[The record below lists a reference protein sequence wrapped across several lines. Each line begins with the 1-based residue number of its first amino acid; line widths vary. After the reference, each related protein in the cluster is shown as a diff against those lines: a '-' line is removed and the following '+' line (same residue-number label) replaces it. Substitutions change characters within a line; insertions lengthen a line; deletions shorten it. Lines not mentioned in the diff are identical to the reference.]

1 MDTIRVGLIGLGS
14 MAQAHVRE
22 LEKLPR
28 FRIAAICD
36 VQEAALAEWGER
48 LSVDRTHRHADYR
61 GLIADE
67 EVDAV
72 VSITPNV
79 LHADI
84 MAVCLAANKPFLS
97 EKPFTRTFAEAAE
110 LLARYDA
117 HPVSALIGF
126 GYRYTPAFRFA
137 REMLA
142 EGRIGA
148 VRSFSMQY
156 LQGWGAAVYNVPY
169 VWRFDKAVTGTGTLG
184 DLGAHM
190 IDLAHYLFGPFEEL
204 SARLQTLIPERKSLS
219 SDEMLEV
226 EVDDFA
232 SFQARMTGG
241 AAGIFQTSRNCIGS
255 GNQLEVSIYGDLG
268 TLHAS
273 TLAQEQV
280 IWIRLDPDTGELSEQ
295 KLQVPSRAR
304 RALWEDFA
312 EMLSGESADGLPDFR
327 AGYENQKVL
336 EAIVRS
342 HEAKRTV
349 ALAELSAV
357 GGKEE

>member
-1 MDTIRVGLIGLGS
+1 METIRIGLIGLGD
-14 MAQAHVRE
+14 MARAHLRE
-22 LEKLPR
+22 LEKLPQ
-28 FRIAAICD
+28 FRVKAICD
-36 VQEAALAEWGER
+36 VRAEELASWGER
-48 LSVDRTHRHADYR
+48 LGIDPARRHADYA

-67 EVDAV
+67 EVDAI
-72 VSITPNV
+72 VSITPNA
-79 LHADI
+79 LHAPI
-84 MAVCLAANKPFLS
+84 MAACLAAGKPFLS
-97 EKPFTRTFAEAAE
+97 EKPFTRTFDEATE
-110 LLARYDA
+110 LLAQYKRNPIA
-117 HPVSALIGF
+117 ALIGF

-137 REMLA
+137 RDQLA
-142 EGRIGA
+142 AGRIGE

-156 LQGWGAAVYNVPY
+156 LQGWGSAVYDVPY

-190 IDLAHYLFGPFEEL
+190 VDLAHYLFGPFDEL
-204 SARLQTLIPERKSLS
+204 SARLQTLIPARRSAS
-219 SDEMLEV
+219 SGEMQTV

-232 SFQARMTGG
+232 SFQARMAGG

-273 TLAQEQV
+273 TLAQEQLV
-280 IWIRLDPDTGELSEQ
+280 WIRLDPDTGELSEQ
-295 KLQVPSRAR
+295 KLQVPARVR

-312 EMLSGESADGLPDFR
+312 ALLGGAEPDGVPDFR
-327 AGYENQKVL
+327 AGYENQRVL

-349 ALAELSAV
+349 ALAEL
-357 GGKEE
+357 